1 MAQKPRIDEALL
13 IPKQQ
18 AMEQWQKL
26 QSGIRASGSLPCQ
39 KNPTPYID
47 DPYTVSDDEAEE
59 LCYKCPLLREC
70 YQFAKAN
77 NEEYGIWGGVNFTS
91 AQHIEE
97 MF

>member
-1 MAQKPRIDEALL
+1 MAQKPRIDQSLLMPKREASDY
-13 IPKQQ
+13 
-18 AMEQWQKL
+18 WQKL
-26 QSGIRASGSLPCQ
+26 QSGISKSDTLPCQ
-39 KNPTPYID
+39 LNPEPYID
-47 DPYTVSDDEAEE
+47 SPEMVSDDEAEE
-59 LCYKCPLLREC
+59 LCHKCPLLREC